1 MGPAAPGVFKFSIRI
16 TCPSFSTALFLDEE
30 LISVGCLQFGQ
41 EALIAA
47 LSATLVTLEQLEQ
60 ILKQI
65 ECVLSFL
72 YGSVVR

>member
-1 MGPAAPGVFKFSIRI
+1 M
-16 TCPSFSTALFLDEE
+16 
-30 LISVGCLQFGQ
+30 GCLQFGQ

-47 LSATLVTLEQLEQ
+47 LSATLVTLEQLEK

-65 ECVLSFL
+65 ECVLSLL